1 MTEPQPVRVPDTEQH
16 VLTSANVGDT
26 FDIFVALPRGYRS
39 SGDAYPV
46 LYLLD
51 ANGVFGMTTETLRVL
66 DFFGEIC
73 DVIVVGIGYAGAA
86 SFPATMGR
94 RTRDFTP
101 TDEGWYVATYDE
113 GTGANGNAGE
123 GRAAE
128 FLAFLSDELMPFV
141 EHVSGRRMSGRSL
154 GTPSAGCLRCM
165 PCSRAWEAGVDSG
178 GGLVA
183 IPADLDGPPVV
194 LAQIE
199 SIDPYEGYP
208 DTTLV
213 PIQTWGQRSRPGSPL
228 VPSTSEIAPP

>member
-1 MTEPQPVRVPDTEQH
+1 MNEPQPVRVPDTEQH

-141 EHVSGRRMSGRSL
+141 EQRFRTTDERSIAGYSFGGLFALYALFARLGGRSRF
-154 GTPSAGCLRCM
+154 GRWPGGY
-165 PCSRAWEAGVDSG
+165 SR
-178 GGLVA
+178 
-183 IPADLDGPPVV
+183 
-194 LAQIE
+194 
-199 SIDPYEGYP
+199 
-208 DTTLV
+208 
-213 PIQTWGQRSRPGSPL
+213 RPGWATGRPG
-228 VPSTSEIAPP
+228 PDREH